1 MLLLGAA
8 TALPAPLGDSR
19 RPRPRRPPVRESPR
33 KLEELL
39 AGALAAADDG
49 RHAEALE
56 ATAEL
61 LAQDPFEAKAYFVQG
76 LVQLAAGASSEA
88 VVSLRRAVYI
98 DPRFSLASF
107 TLGRAYDELGEP
119 GDARRAYEQTLGPR
133 SRRQSARR
141 ASAASR
147 SRRRRRRLP
156 CENRRPPLR
165 NSETSAM
172 SGKTVLVID
181 DSETV
186 RATVSDRLERG
197 GYTVAS
203 APDGHEGLRRLYEVK
218 PDVVLLDV
226 VMPEL
231 DGWRTL
237 ELIRDVSDVPVIM
250 LTSRDSELERVRGLR
265 SGADDYVGKPFSP
278 AELSARIEAVLRRAG
293 EKTAAKELYD
303 DGTVCIDFAAR
314 SVTVRDETVSLT
326 PLEFRLLAALT
337 EHTGQVLSRQQ
348 LIDCVGAV
356 RTSRAAIP

>member
-1 MLLLGAA
+1 
-8 TALPAPLGDSR
+8 
-19 RPRPRRPPVRESPR
+19 VRM
-33 KLEELL
+33 
-39 AGALAAADDG
+39 
-49 RHAEALE
+49 
-56 ATAEL
+56 
-61 LAQDPFEAKAYFVQG
+61 
-76 LVQLAAGASSEA
+76 
-88 VVSLRRAVYI
+88 
-98 DPRFSLASF
+98 
-107 TLGRAYDELGEP
+107 
-119 GDARRAYEQTLGPR
+119 
-133 SRRQSARR
+133 
-141 ASAASR
+141 
-147 SRRRRRRLP
+147 
-156 CENRRPPLR
+156 
-165 NSETSAM
+165 SAM

-203 APDGHEGLRRLYEVK
+203 AHDGREGLRQLYEVK

-278 AELSARIEAVLRRAG
+278 AELSARIEAVLRRTG
-293 EKTAAKELYD
+293 EKAVAKELYD

-337 EHTGQVLSRQQ
+337 EHTGEVLSRQQ
-348 LIDCVGAV
+348 LIELVWGRTHESGGDPVKIYIGYLRKKIEEDPGSPRLVETV
-356 RTSRAAIP
+356 RGFGYRYVKPG